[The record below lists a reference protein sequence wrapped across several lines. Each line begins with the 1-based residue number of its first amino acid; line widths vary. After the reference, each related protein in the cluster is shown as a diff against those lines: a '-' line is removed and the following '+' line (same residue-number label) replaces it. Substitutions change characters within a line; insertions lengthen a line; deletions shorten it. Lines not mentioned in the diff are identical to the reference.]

1 MCVDGRYSTCNSGLL
16 LRYMSRVCRVYI
28 VVVVVYSE
36 KYKRKKG
43 KRLPLVVLT
52 VRPPFLFPLGQLL
65 LKKTLGH
72 PPQKPE
78 RKLNKS
84 KLYYYQTE
92 NPPPRPMYKSYK
104 RESLVC
110 WTFCCAAD
118 AGQGEKNKI
127 KIYTQQQKS
136 FKKKKKKKGKP
147 HLLIRRTFPLELFFF
162 LLFLFFYTTEK
173 HHQLPKKKEKYI
185 EGWLRGLFSF
195 FFLHIA
201 TPFDERLVERRI
213 RISLDTS

>member
-1 MCVDGRYSTCNSGLL
+1 
-16 LRYMSRVCRVYI
+16 
-28 VVVVVYSE
+28 
-36 KYKRKKG
+36 
-43 KRLPLVVLT
+43 
-52 VRPPFLFPLGQLL
+52 
-65 LKKTLGH
+65 
-72 PPQKPE
+72 
-78 RKLNKS
+78 
-84 KLYYYQTE
+84 
-92 NPPPRPMYKSYK
+92 MYKSYK

-136 FKKKKKKKGKP
+136 FKKKKKKKKKGKP
-147 HLLIRRTFPLELFFF
+147 HLLIRRTFPLELFFSSSS
-162 LLFLFFYTTEK
+162 YSST
-173 HHQLPKKKEKYI
+173 QPKNIISFRKKRKNI

-213 RISLDTS
+213 RISLYAS